1 MNDFILILQMKQGN
15 DQAFDKFVR
24 KYYADILS
32 YCRYHCLNQTEAEDL
47 TQETFLRF
55 INNIQSY
62 QHMGKAKNYLYVI
75 AGNLCKNSAKKWK
88 AESIETEVLER
99 ELVSD
104 GDIPKKENQMYV
116 EHALEQMQPELT
128 VFLTVVCIGMKMQFM
143 DLLVQFLFPM
153 VITAGICFVMLNCSF
168 LNEATSILGCFIW
181 GVIWWGVAMNN
192 AIYERIAMPIW
203 IILFVFAI
211 CFLIG
216 AVYKTIHE
224 CNRFLEVNLYG
235 ITNG

>member
-24 KYYADILS
+24 KYYTDILS

-62 QHMGKAKNYLYVI
+62 QHIGK
-75 AGNLCKNSAKKWK
+75 AKKWK
-88 AESIETEVLER
+88 AENIETEVLER

-116 EHALEQMQPELT
+116 EHALEQLQPELREIIIMIY
-128 VFLTVVCIGMKMQFM
+128 FQELKLREIADIMQIGLPLVKYRHKRAKEELKR
-143 DLLVQFLFPM
+143 LL
-153 VITAGICFVMLNCSF
+153 GEEDS
-168 LNEATSILGCFIW
+168 
-181 GVIWWGVAMNN
+181 
-192 AIYERIAMPIW
+192 YE
-203 IILFVFAI
+203 
-211 CFLIG
+211 
-216 AVYKTIHE
+216 H
-224 CNRFLEVNLYG
+224 
-235 ITNG
+235 

>member
-1 MNDFILILQMKQGN
+1 MRKECNLNDFILILQMKQGN

-75 AGNLCKNSAKKWK
+75 AGNLCKNSAKKWR

-116 EHALEQMQPELT
+116 EHALEQMQPELREIIIMIY
-128 VFLTVVCIGMKMQFM
+128 FQELKLREIADIMQIGIPLVKYRHKRAKEELKR
-143 DLLVQFLFPM
+143 LL
-153 VITAGICFVMLNCSF
+153 GEEES
-168 LNEATSILGCFIW
+168 
-181 GVIWWGVAMNN
+181 
-192 AIYERIAMPIW
+192 
-203 IILFVFAI
+203 
-211 CFLIG
+211 
-216 AVYKTIHE
+216 HE
-224 CNRFLEVNLYG
+224 
-235 ITNG
+235 T

>member
-1 MNDFILILQMKQGN
+1 MRKECNLNDFILILQMKQGN

-32 YCRYHCLNQTEAEDL
+32 YCRYHCLNQTEAEDI

-116 EHALEQMQPELT
+116 EHALEQMQPELREIIIMIYFQELKLREIADIMQIGLPLVKYRHKRAKEELKPE
-128 VFLTVVCIGMKMQFM
+128 VFIQYQG
-143 DLLVQFLFPM
+143 
-153 VITAGICFVMLNCSF
+153 
-168 LNEATSILGCFIW
+168 NEAIVADVIEKAKNEFVADGHRASSIKSLQVYLKPEEFAAYY
-181 GVIWWGVAMNN
+181 VINQKFAGRVD
-192 AIYERIAMPIW
+192 
-203 IILFVFAI
+203 LF
-211 CFLIG
+211 
-216 AVYKTIHE
+216 
-224 CNRFLEVNLYG
+224 
-235 ITNG
+235 

>member
-88 AESIETEVLER
+88 AESIETEVSQADATKMMKQFKVSNMKSERGMVELRIIADRPPIPEACVVEPTLE
-99 ELVSD
+99 D
-104 GDIPKKENQMYV
+104 
-116 EHALEQMQPELT
+116 
-128 VFLTVVCIGMKMQFM
+128 VFLYYFGEKGGET
-143 DLLVQFLFPM
+143 
-153 VITAGICFVMLNCSF
+153 
-168 LNEATSILGCFIW
+168 E
-181 GVIWWGVAMNN
+181 
-192 AIYERIAMPIW
+192 
-203 IILFVFAI
+203 
-211 CFLIG
+211 
-216 AVYKTIHE
+216 
-224 CNRFLEVNLYG
+224 
-235 ITNG
+235 

>member
-62 QHMGKAKNYLYVI
+62 QHIGKAKNFLYVI
-75 AGNLCKNSAKKWK
+75 AGNLCKNNAKKCK
-88 AESIETEVLER
+88 ADCIEVEVLER

-104 GDIPKKENQMYV
+104 GDIPKKDKQIYV
-116 EHALEQMQPELT
+116 EQALKQMQSELREIIIMIYFQELKLREIADILQIELPL
-128 VFLTVVCIGMKMQFM
+128 VKYRHKRAKEELKR
-143 DLLVQFLFPM
+143 LL
-153 VITAGICFVMLNCSF
+153 GEEDS
-168 LNEATSILGCFIW
+168 
-181 GVIWWGVAMNN
+181 
-192 AIYERIAMPIW
+192 
-203 IILFVFAI
+203 
-211 CFLIG
+211 
-216 AVYKTIHE
+216 HE
-224 CNRFLEVNLYG
+224 LRKDDGN
-235 ITNG
+235 I